1 MVQSRPRLRH
11 SNEKKSHKITI
22 VQSASR
28 QELENDTSLVK
39 SEKVVVGILETE
51 IVTKSDKRGGGLN
64 LDFSSDVIYEWPLI
78 HNAMIDA
85 YNLLS

>member
-1 MVQSRPRLRH
+1 MRH

-39 SEKVVVGILETE
+39 SEKVVVGILEIKIVTE
-51 IVTKSDKRGGGLN
+51 SDVRWGGGSAKVTKSDERWGAGELKPRIFEKRN
-64 LDFSSDVIYEWPLI
+64 L
-78 HNAMIDA
+78 
-85 YNLLS
+85 